1 MSTQFSRRG
10 FLRASGSAGALAL
23 AGCAGMPAVT
33 SSRSPNG
40 KLRHACIGCG
50 SQGRSNIAKFA
61 THKRIE
67 MAAFCDVDM
76 LMLDKLRAKFPKARF
91 YQNWREMLE
100 KEDLD
105 SVMVATPDHNHCEI
119 MSEVM
124 KRNLNLYAEKPL
136 CRSFEECRQL
146 ESLASNSGVVT
157 QLGMQIAQW
166 ECDRHT
172 AALLSSGA
180 IGKVKKV
187 WLFSNSG
194 YYAKLL
200 ERKWPLQADPVPAT
214 LDWKGWLSS
223 APYRPYSHNRYH
235 SFVWRAWR
243 DFGSGWLGDMGSH
256 LFSPVWQG
264 MNLGRTAPLSAKA
277 SVYDCGW
284 NEEMKRQFLPL
295 YSHVTWQF
303 PGVKA
308 TGMQPFEVE
317 WCDGPSGGQVPK
329 EFLPQGKTEEIAGNK
344 AVATGLSD
352 EFLPPK
358 RFHELAAKTPLGK
371 LPVQGRVIE
380 GSDGWMISTHFNLPP
395 VLLTKGGKARP
406 LSLPFVS
413 PVPNHYH
420 EFVDCCLDGGKASTD
435 FNWTCRLTDWL
446 LLGRQAID
454 NPGKTIKFV

>member
-1 MSTQFSRRG
+1 MSNSFSRRS
-10 FLRASGSAGALAL
+10 FLQAAGGAGAFGL
-23 AGCAGMPAVT
+23 AGCAGFPAIT

-40 KLRHACIGCG
+40 KLRHLCIGCG
-50 SQGRSNIAKFA
+50 SQGRSNIAKLA

-91 YQNWREMLE
+91 YQNWREMLD
-100 KEDLD
+100 KEDAD
-105 SVMVATPDHNHCEI
+105 SVMVATPDHSHCEI

-124 KRNLNLYAEKPL
+124 RRGLNLYAEKPL
-136 CRSFEECRQL
+136 CRSFAECRQL
-146 ESLASNSGVVT
+146 ESLAQSSGVVT
-157 QLGMQIAQW
+157 QLGMQIAAW

-172 AALLSSGA
+172 AELLRTGA

-200 ERKWPLQADPVPAT
+200 ERKWPVEACAVPDT
-214 LDWKGWLSS
+214 LDWDGWLAS
-223 APYRPYSHNRYH
+223 APKRAYSHKRYH

-256 LFSPVWQG
+256 LFSPVWMG
-264 MNLGRTAPLSAKA
+264 MGLDCTVPLSAKA

-284 NEEMKRQFLPL
+284 SEEMKRQFLPL
-295 YSHVTWQF
+295 YSHVTWKF

-344 AVATGLSD
+344 AVSAGLSD

-358 RFHELAAKTPLGK
+358 RFQEMAAKTPLGK

-380 GSDGWMISTHFNLPP
+380 GSDGWMISTHFNMPP
-395 VLLTKGGKARP
+395 VLLTKDGQPRP
-406 LSLPFVS
+406 LALPFIS

-420 EFVDCCLDGGKASTD
+420 EYVDCCLDGGKTTTE
-435 FNWTCRLTDWL
+435 FRWTTRLTDWL
-446 LLGRQAID
+446 LLGRKAID
-454 NPGKTIKFV
+454 NPGVEVRIA